1 MNSKKNMHTIK
12 KQIILFSLLLFF
24 VLTKAQV
31 PASDMIALTA
41 GSFTMGNSTFTRE
54 SPARSVNVSA
64 FYISKNTVTNAQFA
78 QFVNQYGSVTVRNG
92 EFVDKPLF
100 KEDSWGIVN
109 INGTWTAAT
118 GFELYPMIKVTWY
131 GAVEFCKWNGGRL
144 PNEAEWEYAAKG
156 GASSQA
162 YTFSGSNTATTV
174 AWYADNSG
182 HTNKAVGTRTAN
194 SLGLYD
200 MSGNV
205 YQWCSDW
212 FGRYGDFG
220 TSGELNPQGPQS
232 GVSKVIRGGYRS
244 IGSGDL
250 HLTNRESVS
259 PDETYNFV
267 GFRLVKDSLSTGLS
281 RVNDNIR
288 VYPNPA
294 SDKLILSAVDPN
306 AKVEIIDSKGRI
318 LYKATVQNT
327 NILLKGYTSGLYI
340 VKITDSNTE
349 IFKKIIVKN

>member
-1 MNSKKNMHTIK
+1 
-12 KQIILFSLLLFF
+12 
-24 VLTKAQV
+24 
-31 PASDMIALTA
+31 
-41 GSFTMGNSTFTRE
+41 
-54 SPARSVNVSA
+54 
-64 FYISKNTVTNAQFA
+64 
-78 QFVNQYGSVTVRNG
+78 
-92 EFVDKPLF
+92 
-100 KEDSWGIVN
+100 
-109 INGTWTAAT
+109 
-118 GFELYPMIKVTWY
+118 
-131 GAVEFCKWNGGRL
+131 
-144 PNEAEWEYAAKG
+144 
-156 GASSQA
+156 
-162 YTFSGSNTATTV
+162 
-174 AWYADNSG
+174 
-182 HTNKAVGTRTAN
+182 
-194 SLGLYD
+194 